1 MRPFEGLRV
10 IDTTHV
16 LAGPFATYQLAVL
29 GADVVKIERPGD
41 PDQTRGQG
49 PDPELRRTG
58 MATTYLAQASNKR
71 CLTLNLKTDQG
82 VGILRRLISDADVF
96 VENYRPGA
104 FDELGL
110 SYEALAS
117 INQRLV
123 YCSISAFGQIGPRS
137 SQTAYDMVVQAT
149 SGLMAM
155 TGTRTVNPIRIG
167 APVIDYATGTSAAL
181 AISSALYQRERSGRG
196 QRIDVSMFDVAT
208 ILMGAQVTAFSYGGH
223 EPQPTGNRHAV
234 ATIGCYE
241 TKDGQIM
248 IAAANPRQ
256 QARLWKLLGRP
267 ELIRNNE
274 GERLAHA
281 AQATSVLEQ
290 VFLER
295 SAAEWED
302 YLQAHGVPAGRV
314 RTMVEALDDRQRGA
328 RQALHQHDG
337 CDGVARPFTVPVAA
351 FQFQH
356 DGPRIDHAPRRVGA
370 DTDAVLTQLGF
381 DPAAIAGLRE
391 NGVV

>member
-49 PDPELRRTG
+49 PDPELRQTG

-71 CLTLNLKTDQG
+71 CVTLELKTDKG
-82 VGILRRLISDADVF
+82 AGILRRLVAGADVF

-104 FDELGL
+104 FDGLGL
-110 SYEALAS
+110 GYEALS
-117 INQRLV
+117 GLNRRLV
-123 YCSISAFGQIGPRS
+123 YCSISAFGQDGPRS

-155 TGTRTVNPIRIG
+155 TGTQAVHPIRIG
-167 APVIDYATGTSAAL
+167 APVVDYATGTSAAL

-208 ILMGAQVTAFSYGGH
+208 ILMGAQVTAYSYGGH
-223 EPQPTGNRHAV
+223 EPHPTGNRHAA
-234 ATIGCYE
+234 ATIGCYD
-241 TKDGQIM
+241 TKDGQLM
-248 IAAANPRQ
+248 IAAANHRQ
-256 QARLWKLLGRP
+256 QARLWTLLGRP

-274 GERLAHA
+274 GERLADA
-281 AQATSVLEQ
+281 AQATGVLDQ
-290 VFLER
+290 VFRER
-295 SAAEWED
+295 TAAEWED
-302 YLQAHGVPAGRV
+302 YLQAHHVPAARV
-314 RTMVEALDDRQRGA
+314 RTMVEALTDGQRGA

-337 CDGVARPFTVPVAA
+337 CDGVVRPFTVPVAA

-356 DGPRIDHAPRRVGA
+356 DGPRVDYAPKRAGA
-370 DTDAVLTQLGF
+370 DTDEILAELGF

-391 NGVV
+391 DGVV